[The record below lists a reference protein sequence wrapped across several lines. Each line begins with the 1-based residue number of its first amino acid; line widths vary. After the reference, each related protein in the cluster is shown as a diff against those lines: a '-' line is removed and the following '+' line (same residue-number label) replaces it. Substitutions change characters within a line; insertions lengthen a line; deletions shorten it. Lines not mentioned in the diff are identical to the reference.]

1 MKAFLEGALHTPKKK
16 KSVRVVH
23 PIMLDASVSKSK
35 QLGDREKKN
44 LGD

>member
-16 KSVRVVH
+16 SIRVVH
-23 PIMLDASVSKSK
+23 HIMLDASISKSK